1 VKAPP
6 AVDEPQRWT
15 GRRFCG
21 QFSARNTGLGN
32 GCRNLRR
39 VCNCALPRP
48 DNPQRRLLAIVT
60 EVFPSFAAALAACGP
75 GYDDGDIA
83 DVIAYKTS
91 LAIDQR
97 HLAPEQAINSIL
109 ALGIAAGEIADRPL
123 KVLDF
128 GGGCGFHYFR
138 VAPTIRIPLRW
149 AVVETSTMAER
160 AAKLAKGR
168 FDVFT
173 TIDEAAA
180 ALGRIDVVHASS
192 AIQYVPNPL
201 ETLKSLA
208 ALRAPYFTLA
218 RLPVWGVSQTVGLQ
232 RSPLSANGI
241 GPMPPHVADRQITYP
256 VTFVNFDD
264 IMRILSEYEIAMSMA
279 SPSSTYEFRG
289 QRVPGIS
296 LIFRAKEIAA
306 GAGNSVA

>member
-1 VKAPP
+1 L
-6 AVDEPQRWT
+6 AV
-15 GRRFCG
+15 
-21 QFSARNTGLGN
+21 
-32 GCRNLRR
+32 
-39 VCNCALPRP
+39 
-48 DNPQRRLLAIVT
+48 VT
-60 EVFPSFAAALAACGP
+60 EVFPNYAAALAACGP
-75 GYDDGDIA
+75 GYDNGDIA

-91 LAIDQR
+91 LAVDHRQ
-97 HLAPEQAINSIL
+97 LAPEQAINSIL
-109 ALGIAAGEIADRPL
+109 ALGIAAAESPDRPL

-138 VAPTIRIPLRW
+138 VTPAIRASLQW
-149 AVVETSTMAER
+149 AVVETPTMAER
-160 AAKLAKGR
+160 AAKLADGR
-168 FDVFT
+168 FQVFT

-180 ALGRIDVVHASS
+180 ALGRIDLVHASS

-208 ALRAPYFTLA
+208 ALLARHFALA
-218 RLPVWGVSQTVGLQ
+218 RLPVWGMPQTVGLQ

-241 GPMPPHVADRQITYP
+241 GPMPPGVADRQVAYP

-264 IMRILSEYEIAMSMA
+264 VMRTLSAYEIAMSMA

-296 LIFRAKEIAA
+296 LIFRAKESAA
-306 GAGNSVA
+306 GAGESAA